1 MDTIELVRAY
11 VGTTQVSRLYLG
23 SELVWPVNY
32 TYNIVNATA
41 HFSSGSFI
49 DAGVVGSQYSGNYLY
64 FTGTV
69 RLQRGQTVISETTEY
84 LVPTVSNTSDFN
96 VIYESSL
103 GYYVVRGNNLGT
115 IPTSSLKTTTVS
127 VTFATSASYTIP
139 QSFVQERN
147 IETEGTPT
155 TERVNGTPTVTTEDY
170 DYNVYINATS
180 YASSSNPAPASGGST
195 ILTYGASHTERQTT
209 VTPWTDVT
217 TPHYNYTSGATR
229 DGTPYISD
237 SGSTTTYGTPV
248 GVQDTPTISGS
259 ATGFSRSG
267 STVTIESRRTTPG
280 QLRSVTYTAS
290 NGSASPMSVSIYQE
304 ANAIISTVVEPHL
317 ELAWDYS
324 GSTFPGDG
332 GVFGVTYRSEAKTT
346 YTYTSRESTESSEP
360 ITSNVTSTNCTPS
373 VNTVSGYG
381 GFSVTIARA
390 GSSRRW
396 VFCRIT
402 EPTSQEYISISKQQE
417 AYVPPVQN
425 VATFEPYIWANPP
438 QGSPYVR
445 GYVYYLLTIMSGSVS
460 QSTFTNV
467 YLHWQVDG
475 GLEQSLYLGDVSV
488 SETTT
493 EYGILVPS
501 SGATIPTFTSGT
513 IKAWFTITGNGDFDT
528 VNAGQNYYCEVTL

>member
-1 MDTIELVRAY
+1 MTTEDILSAY

-23 SELVWPVNY
+23 SDLVWPSNY

-115 IPTSSLKTTTVS
+115 IPTSSSKTTTVS

-155 TERVNGTPTVTTEDY
+155 TERVNGTPTVTTEAY
-170 DYNVYINATS
+170 DYNVYISATS
-180 YASSSNPAPASGGST
+180 YASSSNPAPASGGT
-195 ILTYGASHTERQTT
+195 TTLTYGASHTERSIT

-229 DGTPYISD
+229 DGSPYISD
-237 SGSTTTYGTPV
+237 SGSTTTYGTPR
-248 GVQDTPTISGS
+248 GVEDTPTISGS
-259 ATGFSRSG
+259 ATGFTRSG
-267 STVTIESRRTTPG
+267 NTVTIANRGTTTE
-280 QLRSVTYTAS
+280 QARSVTYTAS
-290 NGSASPMSVSIYQE
+290 NGNATPATVTIYQE

-346 YTYTSRESTESSEP
+346 YTYTSRESTESSDP

-381 GFSVTIARA
+381 AFSVTIARA

-402 EPTSQEYISISKQQE
+402 EPTSQEYVSISKQQD
-417 AYVPPVQN
+417 AYTQR
-425 VATFEPYIWANPP
+425 VAAFTAIAYP
-438 QGSPYVR
+438 QTSSDYTKGH
-445 GYVYYLLTIMSGSVS
+445 VYYNFEVSSGSLSSDTLTDV
-460 QSTFTNV
+460 V
-467 YLHWQVDG
+467 LHYKVG
-475 GLEQSLYLGDVSV
+475 NG
-488 SETTT
+488 SETTVYIGDMT
-493 EYGILVPS
+493 VYAMGTNELEELVSTQGTVPVFS
-501 SGATIPTFTSGT
+501 SGQSVETWLSASG
-513 IKAWFTITGNGDFDT
+513 IGGFDT
-528 VNAGQNYYCEVTL
+528 ISYAHTTTQIQ